1 MNNDFDPADL
11 RREHFAY
18 AACFC
23 EENIWQLGKS
33 LVAQGI
39 SIAAMHA
46 VVLSNSNRNIALLQ
60 QRAALPGNIMM
71 WDYHVILLL
80 KNADKEWI
88 LDFDTRLPFAS
99 LRNNYA
105 LKSFIPSTQLAQE
118 FQPLMRVIPMAEYLA
133 RFSSDRHHMRDE
145 NGEPLQ
151 PFPLW
156 PAIQSNDVD
165 QPITLMQYMEME
177 DNLPGNSRVY
187 SQTHWLEARSA

>member
-1 MNNDFDPADL
+1 MAYDINPAGL

-46 VVLSNSNRNIALLQ
+46 VVLSNANRTIALLQ
-60 QRAALPGNIMM
+60 QRAAPPGQAMM

-80 KNADKEWI
+80 KNADEEWI
-88 LDFDTRLPFAS
+88 LDFDTRLPFAT
-99 LRNNYA
+99 LRHDYA
-105 LKSFIPSTQLAQE
+105 LNSFIPAPQLAQE
-118 FQPLMRVIPMAEYLA
+118 FQPLLRVIPMTEYLA
-133 RFSSDRHHMRDE
+133 RFASDRRHMRDE

-156 PAIQSNDVD
+156 PAIQPSDVD

-177 DNLPGNSRVY
+177 GNLPGNSRVY
-187 SQTHWLEARSA
+187 SQTHWLEAR